1 MIDYTSFRAAIET
14 YIAGNFTIVPVVY
27 ENTIPPPGERI
38 MISEMDSS
46 SEPFEMGSNV
56 RIVNGN
62 MIIDIDTIYGTGT
75 KQAKTIASR
84 LAAILVTDGILGVS
98 FGEPEFSSVGKLEG
112 ADLYRHNF
120 VIPYQYLYGVNITNA
135 C

>member
-1 MIDYTSFRAAIET
+1 MIDYTSFRAAIEK
-14 YIAGNFTIVPVVY
+14 YIHDNFTIVSVVY
-27 ENTIPPPGERI
+27 ENTAPPEGERI
-38 MISEMDSS
+38 MISEVDSS
-46 SEPFEMGSNV
+46 SEPFEMGSDV
-56 RIVNGN
+56 RLVNGN
-62 MIIDIDTIYGTGT
+62 IIIDIDTKYGIGT
-75 KQAKTIASR
+75 NKAKQIASR
-84 LAAILVTDGILGVS
+84 LAAILVTDNVLGVS